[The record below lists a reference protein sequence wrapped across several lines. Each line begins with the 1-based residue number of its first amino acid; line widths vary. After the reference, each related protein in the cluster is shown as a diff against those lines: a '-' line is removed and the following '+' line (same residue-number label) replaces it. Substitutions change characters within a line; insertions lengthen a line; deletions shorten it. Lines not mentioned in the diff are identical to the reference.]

1 MTNPESFDMEA
12 VKKTVTFTDEQDAR
26 ISMQVENSEYT
37 NDSEYLGDLLRQD
50 QEKREQFERI
60 KAAIR
65 SGLES
70 GVSNERIDDIW
81 ANAEKR
87 VRDKKSNAPL

>member
-1 MTNPESFDMEA
+1 MEIL
-12 VKKTVTFTDEQDAR
+12 KKTVTFTDEQDAR
-26 ISMQVENSEYT
+26 ISMQVENSEY
-37 NDSEYLGDLLRQD
+37 LGDLMRQD

-81 ANAEKR
+81 ASAEKR

>member
-1 MTNPESFDMEA
+1 METI
-12 VKKTVTFTDEQDAR
+12 KKTVNFTDEQDAQ
-26 ISMQVENSEYT
+26 ISMQVEN
-37 NDSEYLGDLLRQD
+37 
-50 QEKREQFERI
+50 REQFEGI

-81 ANAEKR
+81 ASAEKR
-87 VRDKKSNAPL
+87 LRDKKSNAPL

>member
-1 MTNPESFDMEA
+1 MEA
-12 VKKTVTFTDEQDAR
+12 IKKNVTFTDEQDAR
-26 ISMQVENSEYT
+26 ISMQVENR
-37 NDSEYLGDLLRQD
+37 EYLGDLMRQD
-50 QEKREQFERI
+50 QKKTEQFERI

-81 ANAEKR
+81 ASAEKR

>member
-1 MTNPESFDMEA
+1 MEA
-12 VKKTVTFTDEQDAR
+12 IKKTVTFTDEQDAR
-26 ISMQVENSEYT
+26 ISMQVENI
-37 NDSEYLGDLLRQD
+37 GDLIQQD

-81 ANAEKR
+81 ASAEKR

>member
-1 MTNPESFDMEA
+1 MEA
-12 VKKTVTFTDEQDAR
+12 IKKTVNLTDEQDAR
-26 ISMQVENSEYT
+26 ISMQVENSEY
-37 NDSEYLGDLLRQD
+37 LGDLMRQD

-81 ANAEKR
+81 ASAEKR
-87 VRDKKSNAPL
+87 ARDKKSNAPL

>member
-1 MTNPESFDMEA
+1 MEA
-12 VKKTVTFTDEQDAR
+12 IKKNVTFTDEQDAR
-26 ISMQVENSEYT
+26 ISMQVEN
-37 NDSEYLGDLLRQD
+37 
-50 QEKREQFERI
+50 REQFERI

-81 ANAEKR
+81 ASAEKR

>member
-1 MTNPESFDMEA
+1 MEA
-12 VKKTVTFTDEQDAR
+12 IKKTVNFTDKQDAQVG
-26 ISMQVENSEYT
+26 MQVEN
-37 NDSEYLGDLLRQD
+37 
-50 QEKREQFERI
+50 REQFERI

-81 ANAEKR
+81 ARAEKR

>member
-1 MTNPESFDMEA
+1 MEA
-12 VKKTVTFTDEQDAR
+12 IKKTITFT
-26 ISMQVENSEYT
+26 
-37 NDSEYLGDLLRQD
+37 
-50 QEKREQFERI
+50 QEKREQFEHI

-81 ANAEKR
+81 ASAEKR
-87 VRDKKSNAPL
+87 VRDKKSNAPFR